1 MRAKRAGKTKKMK
14 QKRFHKVA
22 VLKGGPSA
30 EREVSLRS
38 GAAVAKGL
46 TDAGYAVVEIDVKD
60 RELSF
65 PEDVDAVFVALHGE
79 FGEDGQVQQALE
91 ARGIPYTGSDPKASR
106 ASFDKV
112 ISKQIFK
119 AAGVPTPEYEVLRAG
134 ALRRLPLP
142 VVVKPPRQ
150 GSSIGVGMVFEE
162 SQWMPALAGSWIYDP
177 EALVERFVPGRELT
191 VGVVTGEAL
200 PVVEIV
206 MDAGY
211 YDYAAKYTPGGSR
224 HVVPALLSPDV
235 TRQCQAVAL
244 QAFHALGCRG
254 FGRVDIRM
262 TPQGELFVLEMNNI
276 PGFTATSL
284 LPDAAAAAGISFPDL
299 CMRIMEAAQC

>member
-1 MRAKRAGKTKKMK
+1 
-14 QKRFHKVA
+14 V
-22 VLKGGPSA
+22 
-30 EREVSLRS
+30 
-38 GAAVAKGL
+38 
-46 TDAGYAVVEIDVKD
+46 
-60 RELSF
+60 
-65 PEDVDAVFVALHGE
+65 
-79 FGEDGQVQQALE
+79 
-91 ARGIPYTGSDPKASR
+91 
-106 ASFDKV
+106 
-112 ISKQIFK
+112 
-119 AAGVPTPEYEVLRAG
+119 
-134 ALRRLPLP
+134 
-142 VVVKPPRQ
+142 
-150 GSSIGVGMVFEE
+150 
-162 SQWMPALAGSWIYDP
+162 AGSWVYDP

>member
-1 MRAKRAGKTKKMK
+1 ME
-14 QKRFHKVA
+14 QKRFQKVA

-46 TDAGYAVVEIDVKD
+46 REAGYTVAEVDVGDRVLSIPAGVE
-60 RELSF
+60 
-65 PEDVDAVFVALHGE
+65 AVFVALHGE
-79 FGEDGQVQQALE
+79 FGEDGQVQQILE

-112 ISKQIFK
+112 ISKRIFE

-134 ALRRLPLP
+134 ASRRLPLP

-162 SQWMPALAGSWIYDP
+162 SQWMPALAASWAYDS
-177 EALVERFVPGRELT
+177 EALVERFIPGRELT
-191 VGVVTGEAL
+191 VGIVTGEAL

-206 MDAGY
+206 TDAGY
-211 YDYAAKYTPGGSR
+211 YDYEAKYTPGGSR
-224 HVVPALLSPDV
+224 HVVPALLPSDV

-244 QAFHALGCRG
+244 QTFHVLGCRG

-262 TPQGELFVLEMNNI
+262 TPEGELFVLEMNNI

-284 LPDAAAAAGISFPDL
+284 LPDAAAAAGIRFPDL
-299 CMRIMEAAQC
+299 CMRIMEVARC

>member
-1 MRAKRAGKTKKMK
+1 MSSKAALSSMGLPHSGHSPGVRGRVSSSMVASTSTKGTCATTAPH
-14 QKRFHKVA
+14 RF
-22 VLKGGPSA
+22 G
-30 EREVSLRS
+30 
-38 GAAVAKGL
+38 
-46 TDAGYAVVEIDVKD
+46 
-60 RELSF
+60 
-65 PEDVDAVFVALHGE
+65 
-79 FGEDGQVQQALE
+79 
-91 ARGIPYTGSDPKASR
+91 
-106 ASFDKV
+106 ASFITAP
-112 ISKQIFK
+112 ISSPP
-119 AAGVPTPEYEVLRAG
+119 AEPPEMLI
-134 ALRRLPLP
+134 LPE
-142 VVVKPPRQ
+142 VVKPPRQ

-191 VGVVTGEAL
+191 VGIVTGEAL

-211 YDYAAKYTPGGSR
+211 YDYEAKYTPGGSR

-235 TRQCQAVAL
+235 TRQCQMVAL
-244 QAFHALGCRG
+244 QAFNALGCRG

-262 TPQGELFVLEMNNI
+262 TPEGEIFVLEMNNI

-284 LPDAAAAAGISFPDL
+284 LPDAAAAAGIGFPDL